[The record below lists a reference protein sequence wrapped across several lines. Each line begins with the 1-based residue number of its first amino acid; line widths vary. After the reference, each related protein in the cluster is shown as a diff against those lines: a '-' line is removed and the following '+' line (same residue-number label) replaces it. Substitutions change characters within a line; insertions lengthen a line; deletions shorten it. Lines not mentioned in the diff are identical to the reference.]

1 MLLGEYQHTIDE
13 KGRMAIP
20 AKFRKSLASG
30 VVVTKG
36 SEECLYLYP
45 VEEWTKLADKLSHLP
60 ITQADARAFS
70 RLMLAGASHAEIDGQ
85 GRVLIPDYL
94 RTYAG
99 IGEKAVIIGLYNR
112 AEIWEE
118 EKWQRYRAS
127 IEEKGDEIAERLGGL
142 SI

>member
-1 MLLGEYQHTIDE
+1 MLLGEYQHTIDD

-20 AKFRKSLASG
+20 AKFRKSLSGG

-36 SEECLYLYP
+36 FDGCLYLYP
-45 VEEWTKLADKLSHLP
+45 VEEWTKLADKLAHLS

-70 RLMLAGASHAEIDGQ
+70 RLMLGGASHADIDSQ
-85 GRVLIPDYL
+85 GRVLVPDYL

-99 IGEKAVIIGLYNR
+99 IGGKAVIIGLYNR

-118 EKWQRYRAS
+118 EKWQNYRRS
-127 IEEKGDEIAERLGGL
+127 VEERGDEIAERLGGFAT
-142 SI
+142 